1 MIDDILNAWAQLQD
15 LDQQLSTEYARL
27 GLAPNI
33 LKIPCTG
40 PDVPVRVQDILFI
53 ESAGRCSRIYLRTGE
68 SAAVGSRKA
77 GKAVNGYRPVLSN
90 TGFSIGEAEQALSHW
105 PQFQRLNDGFLVN
118 LHHVQSVGSHPT
130 RSRDFEVLLSGG
142 HALPVP
148 ESRAPLLLRWFQT
161 DSLRKVSP
169 WHHQWGAAIYLD
181 NLRPFDKELQYMSG
195 EELRQHFTHPR
206 TGRFQTRELMAN
218 FIWEY
223 YHLMQRGLRYPVMG
237 NIRTFWYILKPTLAR
252 ALQSAAVASR
262 NQRCPDSYGS
272 QTRLR
277 FRQDGK
283 AVNGYRLPEEQ
294 LTPGGINSEKH
305 YAQLLQVFQ
314 RMIVRYRL
322 FRFADFDFTDEGERF
337 YALGDKHPE
346 IVLVSEKSG
355 HFQRLQLLQREFGIT
370 IISLGGMPSVLTSE
384 YFSQLLQSKIPAS
397 KPLKIISIVD
407 YNPSGA
413 IILKSFAAQ
422 LAHQG
427 HKHLAAVHNLLTPE
441 IFTPEELKTI
451 VEPIPLKFKA
461 DQTKARRWLEA
472 GGGINGQPLG
482 LESEAL
488 VLNPDRFRQVFL
500 TAFKQLTGKP
510 RKLKVTVSQA
520 YRPLEMTTTEN
531 LLVL

>member
-1 MIDDILNAWAQLQD
+1 MINSILNTWEQLQD
-15 LDQQLSTEYARL
+15 LNQQLETEYARL

-33 LKIPCTG
+33 LQIPCTG
-40 PDVPVRVQDILFI
+40 PNVPVAVQDILFI
-53 ESAGRCSRIYLRTGE
+53 ESAGRRSRVYLRTG
-68 SAAVGSRKA
+68 K
-77 GKAVNGYRPVLSN
+77 PILSN

-130 RSRDFEVLLSGG
+130 RSRDFEVSLPGG

-169 WHHQWGAAIYLD
+169 WHHRWGAAVYLD
-181 NLRPFDKELQYMSG
+181 NLLPFDKELSLMTG

-206 TGRFQTRELMAN
+206 TGRFQTREFMAN

-223 YHLMQRGLRYPVMG
+223 YHLMQRGLRHPVMG

-252 ALQSAAVASR
+252 ALQSAAVDSR
-262 NQRCPDSYGS
+262 NQCCPDSYGS
-272 QTRLR
+272 QARLR

-294 LTPGGINSEKH
+294 LSPGGINSERQPLPEGLTDGDSNAKH

-337 YALGDKHPE
+337 YALGEKHPE

-355 HFQRLQLLQREFGIT
+355 HFRRLQLLQREFGIT

-384 YFSQLLQSKIPAS
+384 YFSQLLQSKLPAS

-427 HKHLAAVHNLLTPE
+427 HKHLAAVHNLLTPD

-451 VEPIPLKFKA
+451 VEPIPLKSKA

-500 TAFKQLTGKP
+500 NAFKQLTGKP
-510 RKLKVTVSQA
+510 RKLKATGSQA
-520 YRPLEMTTTEN
+520 YRPLEMATTEN
-531 LLVL
+531 LFTL

>member
-1 MIDDILNAWAQLQD
+1 MIQDILATWAQLQD

-27 GLAPNI
+27 GLAPNT

-40 PDVPVRVQDILFI
+40 PDTPVRVQDILFI
-53 ESAGRCSRIYLRTGE
+53 ESAGRRSRIYLRTGD
-68 SAAVGSRKA
+68 
-77 GKAVNGYRPVLSN
+77 PVLSN

-118 LHHVQSVGSHPT
+118 LHHVQAVGSHPT
-130 RSRDFEVLLSGG
+130 RSRDFEVSLSGG

-181 NLRPFDKELQYMSG
+181 NLRPFDKELQHMTG

-223 YHLMQRGLRYPVMG
+223 YHLMQRGLRHPVMG

-252 ALQSAAVASR
+252 ALQ
-262 NQRCPDSYGS
+262 
-272 QTRLR
+272 
-277 FRQDGK
+277 
-283 AVNGYRLPEEQ
+283 LPEEQ
-294 LTPGGINSEKH
+294 LSPGGISSEKH

-337 YALGDKHPE
+337 YALGEKHPE

-355 HFQRLQLLQREFGIT
+355 HFRRLQLLQREFGIT

-384 YFSQLLQSKIPAS
+384 YFSQLLQSKLPAS

-427 HKHLAAVHNLLTPE
+427 HKHLAAVHNLLTPD

-451 VEPIPLKFKA
+451 VEPIPLKSKA

-500 TAFKQLTGKP
+500 NAFKQLTGKP
-510 RKLKVTVSQA
+510 RKLKVTGSQP
-520 YRPLEMTTTEN
+520 YRPLEMATTEN

>member
-1 MIDDILNAWAQLQD
+1 M
-15 LDQQLSTEYARL
+15 T
-27 GLAPNI
+27 
-33 LKIPCTG
+33 
-40 PDVPVRVQDILFI
+40 
-53 ESAGRCSRIYLRTGE
+53 
-68 SAAVGSRKA
+68 
-77 GKAVNGYRPVLSN
+77 
-90 TGFSIGEAEQALSHW
+90 
-105 PQFQRLNDGFLVN
+105 
-118 LHHVQSVGSHPT
+118 
-130 RSRDFEVLLSGG
+130 
-142 HALPVP
+142 
-148 ESRAPLLLRWFQT
+148 
-161 DSLRKVSP
+161 
-169 WHHQWGAAIYLD
+169 
-181 NLRPFDKELQYMSG
+181 G

-252 ALQSAAVASR
+252 ALQ
-262 NQRCPDSYGS
+262 
-272 QTRLR
+272 
-277 FRQDGK
+277 
-283 AVNGYRLPEEQ
+283 LPEEQ
-294 LTPGGINSEKH
+294 LSPGGINSEKH

-355 HFQRLQLLQREFGIT
+355 HFRRLELLQREFGIT

-451 VEPIPLKFKA
+451 VEPIPLKSKA

-510 RKLKVTVSQA
+510 RKLKVTGSQA